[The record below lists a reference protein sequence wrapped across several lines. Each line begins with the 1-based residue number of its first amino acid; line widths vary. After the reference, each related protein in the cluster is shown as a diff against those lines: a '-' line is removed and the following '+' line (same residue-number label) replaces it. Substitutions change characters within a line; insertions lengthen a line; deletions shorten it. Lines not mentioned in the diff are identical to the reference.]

1 MSGKAQ
7 TVPTRNDERT
17 TAIMHALAASIDGVI
32 EVLAEVLGIQ
42 ERAASLNESTVL
54 FGSLPELDSLAVL
67 ELITALEERYGF
79 EVDDSDFTGEIFET
93 VGTLAAFVD
102 KQRHSH

>member
-1 MSGKAQ
+1 MDA
-7 TVPTRNDERT
+7 PTAT
-17 TAIMHALAASIDGVI
+17 LDGVI
-32 EVLAEVLGIQ
+32 EVLVEVLGI
-42 ERAASLNESTVL
+42 EDRADSLQESTPL

-79 EVDDSDFTGEIFET
+79 EVDDADFTGEIFET

-102 KQRHSH
+102 EQRQSR